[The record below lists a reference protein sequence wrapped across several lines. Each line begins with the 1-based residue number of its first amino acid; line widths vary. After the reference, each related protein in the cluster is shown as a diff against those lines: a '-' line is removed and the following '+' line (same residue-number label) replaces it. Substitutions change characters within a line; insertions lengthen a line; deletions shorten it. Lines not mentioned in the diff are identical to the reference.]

1 MDSLENLMGQGGEI
15 EKMVGMRMV
24 GMRMVGMRMVG
35 ILTVDGDK
43 T

>member
-1 MDSLENLMGQGGEI
+1 MENLMGQGGEI

-24 GMRMVGMRMVG
+24 GMRMVG

>member
-1 MDSLENLMGQGGEI
+1 MENLMGQGGEI